1 MDKKSYTFA
10 CKFIMKCATSFI
22 KKGKK
27 EFGDKRLEG
36 GWFIFRVQILPTSNI
51 QKLISSIPK
60 TVFKKVGVAYNYDN
74 LYFFP
79 LFEEIEI
86 VFQSLQ
92 KLEHTLIE
100 AIGIGSL
107 KQTDKEYMICN
118 FKMVGDKR
126 QAATGLV
133 QINGLE
139 LKWLSKPIFTIEKS

>member
-1 MDKKSYTFA
+1 MSIMDKKSYTFA

-74 LYFFP
+74 LYFFHYLKKLR
-79 LFEEIEI
+79 LFFR
-86 VFQSLQ
+86 V
-92 KLEHTLIE
+92 
-100 AIGIGSL
+100 
-107 KQTDKEYMICN
+107 Y
-118 FKMVGDKR
+118 
-126 QAATGLV
+126 
-133 QINGLE
+133 
-139 LKWLSKPIFTIEKS
+139 KS